1 MDLND
6 LLSSLSDE
14 DMKQLQETASQLLG
28 NMQTGEPEKNENRSV
43 NGIADLFA
51 GNIPL
56 PDPKLLN
63 GLSRYF
69 GKMNEKDNRCDF
81 LYALKPLLS
90 ESRRGKVDEA
100 VNVLR
105 VMKMMRMM
113 KEGGLLG

>member
-28 NMQTGEPEKNENRSV
+28 NMQGDDSASAGGG
-43 NGIADLFA
+43 GIAELLG
-51 GNIPL
+51 GNNPML
-56 PDPKLLN
+56 DPKLLG

-69 GKMNEKDNRCDF
+69 GKMNEKDNRSDF

-90 ESRRGKVDEA
+90 EARRSRVDEA
-100 VNVLR
+100 VNILR
-105 VMKMMRMM
+105 VLKMMHMLR
-113 KEGGLLG
+113 EGGLLG

>member
-14 DMKQLQETASQLLG
+14 DMKQLQETAAQLLG
-28 NMQTGEPEKNENRSV
+28 NMQTGEPKSENT
-43 NGIADLFA
+43 A
-51 GNIPL
+51 GNEPSGL
-56 PDPKLLN
+56 QNPFADPKLLS

-69 GKMNEKDNRCDF
+69 GKMNEKDSRSDF

-90 ESRRGKVDEA
+90 ETRRSKVDEA

-105 VMKMMRMM
+105 VIRMMRMLR
-113 KEGGLLG
+113 EGGLLG

>member
-28 NMQTGEPEKNENRSV
+28 NMQSPQEQKSPS
-43 NGIADLFA
+43 AASDLFA
-51 GNIPL
+51 GNTPML
-56 PDPKLLN
+56 DPKLIG
-63 GLSRYF
+63 GLSKYF
-69 GKMNEKDNRCDF
+69 GKMNEKDSRSDF

-90 ESRRGKVDEA
+90 ENRRSKVDEA

-105 VMKMMRMM
+105 VMKLMRMM

>member
-14 DMKQLQETASQLLG
+14 DMKQLQETAAQLLG
-28 NMQTGEPEKNENRSV
+28 NMQTDSS
-43 NGIADLFA
+43 AA
-51 GNIPL
+51 GNNSGGAAELFGGNNPL
-56 PDPKLLN
+56 ADPKVLG

-69 GKMNEKDNRCDF
+69 GKMNEKDSRSDF

-90 ESRRGKVDEA
+90 EARRNKVDEA

-105 VMKMMRMM
+105 VVKMMHMLR
-113 KEGGLLG
+113 EGGLLG